1 MDADQYRSA
10 SRTMWRTVAP
20 GWERWRAMNT
30 EAMAGV
36 RSRLVADLAPRP
48 GETVLELSAGLGD
61 TGFAVAPLLGD
72 AGRLIT
78 SDLTAAMLAGA
89 RRRGAELGLDN
100 VEYREIDAER
110 MPLDDDAV
118 DGVLCQN
125 GYMLLADPAAAF
137 AETRRVLRP
146 GGRLAFAVW
155 STPERNPWGTLARG
169 VLVDRGHLP
178 PPQPGAPGAF
188 ALADDA
194 RVRALL
200 DAAGFAGARVA
211 RVDVRFVL
219 DDFDEWERWA
229 TEATSIGETLGA
241 LPEDERAAVRSAIAA
256 AYAPLTDDAGRVVLP
271 GVSNVWAAS

>member
-10 SRTMWRTVAP
+10 SSAMWRTVAP

-30 EAMAGV
+30 EAMEGV
-36 RSRLVADLAPRP
+36 RGRLVAELAPRP

-61 TGFAVAPLLGD
+61 TGFTVAPLLGEQ
-72 AGRLIT
+72 GRLIT
-78 SDLTAAMLAGA
+78 SDLTAEMLAGA
-89 RRRGAELGLDN
+89 RRRGAELGLGN

-155 STPERNPWGTLARG
+155 STPERNPWGTLARA
-169 VLVDRGHLP
+169 VLVDRGHMSAP
-178 PPQPGAPGAF
+178 EPGAPGAF

-200 DAAGFAGARVA
+200 DTSGFASARVA

-229 TEATSIGETLGA
+229 TEATSIGEALGA

-256 AYAPLTDDAGRVVLP
+256 AYAPFTDDAGRVALP